1 MTRFVCA
8 VCTIFALTYLTSCTD
23 AAQDRGAVDWNEA
36 LNRGGL
42 VAAEESL
49 LAQERTTESSFVL
62 GGVQFLRAIET
73 VMQVR
78 YANYAGELAVIP
90 GMRNRLPPNPD
101 ASFDPRF
108 FENAMSGALEHLGNA
123 ERSLRPAINGEF
135 AVEIR
140 LQDFWLDINSNGARE
155 GWEGLLDLMDE
166 LNAERG
172 MGEFD
177 GVIRFDSADADWLM
191 AYVNVVSGT
200 AELSLSLD
208 PTPAI
213 RTVWEGRTALEK
225 AGTLPPTPFVQEDTF
240 LETAAAILLTLRGE
254 PDRSRTRAA
263 LAHFRSMIT
272 YNRTFWEKVEQETDN
287 DREWLPNAQQTAAFG
302 VEVNAETIAAWK
314 GVLSEIDAILAGET
328 LVPYWRVRPQPGAT
342 TGVGLNIEKL
352 FREPGDMDVILWLQ
366 GTAAVPY
373 LEEGVLADMAAW
385 QFFMQMTSGDGLLFA
400 IWFN

>member
-1 MTRFVCA
+1 MTRFANIVCQILA
-8 VCTIFALTYLTSCTD
+8 VACLSSCSD
-23 AAQDRGAVDWNEA
+23 VGEGRDAVDWNAA
-36 LNRGGL
+36 LQRGGL
-42 VAAEESL
+42 AAAEESL
-49 LAQERTTESSFVL
+49 LARERKAESSFVL
-62 GGVQFLRAIET
+62 GSVQFLRAIET

-78 YANYAGELAVIP
+78 YANYSGELAIIP

-101 ASFDPRF
+101 ASFDPAF
-108 FENAMSGALEHLGNA
+108 FADAMSGALKHLGNA
-123 ERSLRPAINGEF
+123 EQNLRPAIEDDF

-140 LQDFWLDINSNGARE
+140 LQDLWFDINANAARDD
-155 GWEGLLDLMDE
+155 WEGLLDLMDE
-166 LNAERG
+166 LGAERG
-172 MGEFD
+172 MGDFT
-177 GVIRFDSADADWLM
+177 GVIRFDGADADWLM
-191 AYVNVVSGT
+191 AYIHVVAGM

-225 AGTLPPTPFVQEDTF
+225 AGNLPPTPFFEADTF
-240 LETAAAILLTLRGE
+240 LETTAAILLTLRGE

-263 LAHFRSMIT
+263 LAHFRSMIAH
-272 YNRTFWEKVEQETDN
+272 NRTFWKKVERETDN

-314 GVLSEIDAILAGET
+314 DVLSEIDAILAGES
-328 LVPYWRVRPQPGAT
+328 LVPYWRVTPRTASI

-352 FREPGDMDVILWLQ
+352 FRYPGDMDVVLWLQ

-373 LEEGVLADMAAW
+373 LEEGPLADMAAW
-385 QFFMQMTSGDGLLFA
+385 EQFMRMTAGDGLLFA

>member
-1 MTRFVCA
+1 MTRFARAVCA
-8 VCTIFALTYLTSCTD
+8 ILTMAYLTGCSD
-23 AAQDRGAVDWNEA
+23 AEQGRDAVDWNEA

-42 VAAEESL
+42 AAAEESL
-49 LAQERTTESSFVL
+49 LARERTAESAYVL
-62 GGVQFLRAIET
+62 GAVQFLRAIET

-78 YANYAGELAVIP
+78 YASYAGELAIIP

-101 ASFDPRF
+101 ASFDPAF
-108 FENAMSGALEHLGNA
+108 FEDAMSGALKHLGNA
-123 ERSLRPAINGEF
+123 EQNLEPAIEDDF

-140 LQDFWLDINSNGARE
+140 LQDFWFDINANGARE
-155 GWEGLLDLMDE
+155 DWEGLLDLMDE
-166 LNAERG
+166 LNAPRR
-172 MGEFD
+172 MAEFS

-191 AYVNVVSGT
+191 AYVHVVAGM

-213 RTVWEGRTALEK
+213 RTVWEGRAALEK
-225 AGTLPPTPFVQEDTF
+225 AGSLASTPFFEEDTF
-240 LETAAAILLTLRGE
+240 LETTVAILLTLRGE

-263 LAHFRSMIT
+263 LAHFRSMIAH
-272 YNRTFWEKVEQETDN
+272 NRSFWEKVERETDN

-302 VEVNAETIAAWK
+302 VEVDAATIEAWK
-314 GVLSEIDAILAGET
+314 DVLSDIDSILTGES
-328 LVPYWRVRPQPGAT
+328 LVLYWRVTPRTAAI

-352 FREPGDMDVILWLQ
+352 FRDPGDMDVILWLQ

-385 QFFMQMTSGDGLLFA
+385 QQFMQMTSGDGLLFA
-400 IWFN
+400 IWIN